1 MKNQKHVR
9 PSTSVGKPSSQITR
23 REFLKRV
30 ALLGGGIVVYVSVGD
45 PSSWARQPVDFNA
58 YFRIGADGRV
68 TCFTGKIEMG
78 QGVITSLA
86 QMLADELVV
95 PLASVDMVMG
105 DTLLCPYDRGT
116 FGSLSTPY
124 FGATLR
130 RAAAEART
138 VLIQMAAEKLKVPS
152 SQLTV
157 KDGQVID
164 SKNPSRSVTYI
175 QLTGGEIIERRLKL
189 SAALLPASSHTISGR
204 ATGRTDARQKVTGE
218 ARYSGDIQ
226 LPGMLYAKI
235 LRPPAHEAVL
245 RSINLEP
252 AKNVKGVVVIRDG
265 DLIAALHE
273 YPDEAQKALDNIIA
287 EWNQPAPQV
296 DHDTIFEHL
305 LSSAPPA
312 EIITQSGNIAT
323 GRNLAA
329 QKFEATYL
337 NHYVAHAP
345 MEPHTAVVQV
355 EGQTATV
362 WASTQT
368 PFWAQQ
374 EVARTL
380 GLATQKVRVITPFV
394 GGGFGGKTRNQ
405 QVIEA
410 ARLAK
415 LAGKPVQVAWTRK
428 EEFFYDTF
436 RPAAVIKIRSGL
448 NRDQRI
454 AYWDY
459 DNYFAGSRSSR
470 PFYDIPHQRV
480 AARGGWMGGGSQ
492 THPFS
497 VGAWRGPGSN
507 TNVFAMES
515 QIDVM
520 AAAGGMD
527 PLTFR
532 LKHLKDKRMRKVL
545 TAAAEKFGHRFAKAP
560 TKKGFGIA
568 CTDYKGTY
576 VATMAEVRVDQK
588 SGVVR
593 VQRVVCAQDTGEV
606 INPDGVRLQIEGCIT
621 MGLGYVL
628 SEKIRFR
635 GGKILDENFDTYEL
649 PLFSWLPKIETVLVD
664 NPDLPPQGCGEPAIT
679 PMGAVIANAVYDAIG
694 VRLYEL
700 PMTPAR
706 VNSAIMKNSATT
718 SAIL

>member
-1 MKNQKHVR
+1 MKSEKFVKPPNGR
-9 PSTSVGKPSSQITR
+9 PISSAPVTR
-23 REFLKRV
+23 RQFLKR
-30 ALLGGGIVVYVSVGD
+30 LGQLGGGIVVYASVGD
-45 PSSWARQPVDFNA
+45 PSSWGQTSPDFNA
-58 YFRIGADGRV
+58 FFRIGPDSRI

-95 PLASVDMVMG
+95 PLTSVDMVMG
-105 DTLLCPYDRGT
+105 DTLLCPYDSGT
-116 FGSLSTPY
+116 YGSLSTPY
-124 FGATLR
+124 FGVALR
-130 RAAAEART
+130 QAAAQARS
-138 VLIQMAAEKLKVPS
+138 VMVQMAAEKLNVPPL
-152 SQLTV
+152 QLKV
-157 KDGQVID
+157 KDGQVRD
-164 SKNPSRSVTYI
+164 SKNPGRSVTYA
-175 QLTGGEIIERRLKL
+175 QLTGDRIIERRLKQRVTP
-189 SAALLPASSHTISGR
+189 LPASQHTISGK
-204 ATGRTDARQKVTGE
+204 ATGRIDARQKVTGE
-218 ARYSGDIQ
+218 ALYSGDIR

-235 LRPPAHEAVL
+235 LRPPAHDAIL
-245 RSINLEP
+245 KRIDLES
-252 AKNVKGVVVIRDG
+252 AKEIKGVKVIQDG
-265 DLIAALHE
+265 DLIATLHQ
-273 YPDEAQKALDNIIA
+273 YPDEAQKALDKIEA
-287 EWNQPAPQV
+287 KWERPDPKV
-296 DHDTIFEHL
+296 DHDTIFDHL
-305 LSSAPPA
+305 LQSAPPA
-312 EIITQSGNIAT
+312 EVITQSGSIKT
-323 GRNLAA
+323 GRSSAVKA
-329 QKFEATYL
+329 FESTYL

-345 MEPHTAVVQV
+345 MEPHTAVVQIR
-355 EGQTATV
+355 GQKATV

-380 GLATQKVRVITPFV
+380 GLSPQNVRVITPFV
-394 GGGFGGKTRNQ
+394 GGGFGGKTRNR

-436 RPAAVIKIRSGL
+436 RPAAVIKVRSGL
-448 NRDQRI
+448 DRGQRI
-454 AYWDY
+454 VYWDY

-470 PFYDIPHQRV
+470 PFYDIPNQRV

-492 THPFS
+492 AHPFS

-507 TNVFAMES
+507 SNVFAMES
-515 QIDVM
+515 QIDIM
-520 AAAGGMD
+520 AAAARMD

-532 LKHLKDKRMRKVL
+532 LSHLMDKRMRHVL
-545 TAAAEKFGHRFAKAP
+545 NAAAEKFGHRFAKAP
-560 TKKGFGIA
+560 TKRGFGIA

-576 VATMAEVRVDQK
+576 VATMAEVKVDET

-606 INPDGVRLQIEGCIT
+606 INPAGVRLQIEGCII

-628 SEKIRFR
+628 SEEIRFSD
-635 GGKILDENFDTYEL
+635 GKILDENFDTYEL
-649 PLFSWLPKIETVLVD
+649 PRFSWLPKIETVLVD
-664 NPDLPPQGCGEPAIT
+664 NPTMPPQGCGEPAIT

-706 VNSAIMKNSATT
+706 VKNAIKNHSKAV
-718 SAIL
+718 S